1 MLNHYKLLEECYNIA
16 HEEKKEYLEKQPQY
30 KQQNFYTSIISMC
43 EKIINK
49 KKINAQIMRDIISNE
64 TGIGLKTYTCQ
75 KIINKLNEVNNEF

>member
-43 EKIINK
+43 EKNYK
-49 KKINAQIMRDIISNE
+49 
-64 TGIGLKTYTCQ
+64 
-75 KIINKLNEVNNEF
+75 